1 MTAHC
6 KDETIYA
13 EIENAISNISN
24 IDLTQFDQDLRNQR
38 LTGPPFNLSSSD
50 LVRLLIFLESRFSV
64 YIEYSLIENLGF
76 NSVEEVKKVIEQS
89 ETIEQWE
96 ANRENYSTIQYACS
110 K

>member
-1 MTAHC
+1 MTAYC

-13 EIENAISNISN
+13 EIEKAISNIRDL
-24 IDLTQFDQDLRNQR
+24 DLTQFDQDLRNQR
-38 LTGPPFNLSSSD
+38 LTDSPFSLSSSD

-64 YIEYSLIENLGF
+64 YVEYSLIENIGF

-96 ANRENYSTIQYACS
+96 ANHEKYSTV
-110 K
+110 